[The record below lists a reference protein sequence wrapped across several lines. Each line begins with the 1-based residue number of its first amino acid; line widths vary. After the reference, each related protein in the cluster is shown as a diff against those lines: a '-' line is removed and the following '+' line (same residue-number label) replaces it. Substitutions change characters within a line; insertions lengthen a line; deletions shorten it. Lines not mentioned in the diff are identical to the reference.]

1 MKGVSSMHL
10 IESATV
16 PVIKLQVDLQVITSN
31 DGNDELVDET
41 MRTLGIDI
49 TFEDISK

>member
-1 MKGVSSMHL
+1 MKGVISLQL

-16 PVIKLQVDLQVITSN
+16 PVIKLQVDLQGITSY
-31 DGNDELVDET
+31 DGNDELVDEA